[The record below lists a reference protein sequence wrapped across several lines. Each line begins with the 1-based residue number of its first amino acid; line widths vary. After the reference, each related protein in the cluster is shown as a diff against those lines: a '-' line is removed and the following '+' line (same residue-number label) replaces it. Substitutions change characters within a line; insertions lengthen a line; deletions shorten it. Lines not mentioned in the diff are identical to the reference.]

1 GAGAAVLERC
11 AGSRAAAHPS
21 AGRLP
26 LAAVVAARRYD
37 DATEEF
43 HGFAASRRNYDVAQG
58 IDADGWP
65 QSGVL
70 EPSWHVGGAS
80 SAELAAFAAFARDPS
95 LQIVGASHVEEFGKG
110 RRAPA
115 DAIVEFQGDDPEW
128 GPLLRYTIVTSQDQQ
143 LRGKIRGRCGE
154 AWRGLPPPVISSGT
168 DSRVIRFRSRTG
180 ASQQSHRGKA
190 PIGYSGPDDSP
201 VPDLSKY
208 ECPES

>member
-11 AGSRAAAHPS
+11 AGSRAAAHSS

-80 SAELAAFAAFARDPS
+80 SAELAKDGFHYGACRAAP
-95 LQIVGASHVEEFGKG
+95 
-110 RRAPA
+110 
-115 DAIVEFQGDDPEW
+115 
-128 GPLLRYTIVTSQDQQ
+128 
-143 LRGKIRGRCGE
+143 
-154 AWRGLPPPVISSGT
+154 
-168 DSRVIRFRSRTG
+168 
-180 ASQQSHRGKA
+180 
-190 PIGYSGPDDSP
+190 
-201 VPDLSKY
+201 
-208 ECPES
+208 